1 MKIMTFVEGDI
12 STNTYV
18 CYNDAGSCFI
28 VDPAVD
34 YRPRNEF
41 LAAQSLVPSHIILTH
56 GHGDHTDGVPALKE
70 RFPEIKVVAN
80 RLEQNFISNNFR
92 RYGRAAISP
101 DIWVEDGEE
110 MSIGDIKLKF
120 ITTPGHT
127 PGGMC
132 IYSGDVLFSGDTL
145 FFCSVGRSDL
155 PGGNSAD
162 LFASIRDKL
171 FVLPEDTRVLPGHM
185 DETNIGYEKR
195 HNPFV

>member
-41 LAAQSLVPSHIILTH
+41 LAAQGLVPSHIILTH

-70 RFPEIKVVAN
+70 RFPDIKVVAN

-92 RYGRAAISP
+92 RYGRASISP